1 MITNHNA
8 LIYSIPRKCTLSNL
22 FMLSDIS
29 YIFFTLSEVVIFRDK
44 SFIPFEKF
52 YKKESTD
59 IKSENLDSY
68 HCN

>member
-1 MITNHNA
+1 MITNLNA

-22 FMLSDIS
+22 LSDIS